1 MKLLYRN
8 LAIIIY
14 PLLIIL
20 IFLRKIF
27 NKEDS
32 KRYKEKIFTSNFNVK
47 RNYSSKLILF
57 HAASIGE
64 LKSILPII
72 KELEKKK

>member
-1 MKLLYRN
+1 MKLLYN
-8 LAIIIY
+8 TIAFILY
-14 PLLIIL
+14 PLLVML

-27 NKEDS
+27 NKEDRY
-32 KRYKEKIFTSNFNVK
+32 RYKEKIFPSSFNVK
-47 RNYSSKLILF
+47 RAHNSKLILF

-72 KELEKKK
+72 KELE

>member
-1 MKLLYRN
+1 MIILYRT
-8 LAIIIY
+8 LTIIIY

-20 IFLRKIF
+20 VFLRKF
-27 NKEDS
+27 TNKEDK
-32 KRYKEKIFTSNFNVK
+32 KRYKEKIFPSSFNVK
-47 RNYSSKLILF
+47 RTDSSKLILF

-72 KELEKKK
+72 KELEKK